1 MKVFAI
7 STLLAVVSAY
17 IAVAAQDLQRALDEK
32 KPVADSILE
41 ALTRLQWP
49 DNYAQQLEV
58 FGFIAG
64 VVGVYLVVKQNIWNW
79 PIGIANVVC
88 YAFFFFSPEVKHF
101 ANGWLQIVYI
111 GFQLEGWYRWTRKDA
126 DKNALPVTRAT
137 RMHWIISLAT
147 ILACIAILTPVL
159 KAYDGSAPFWDA
171 LTAGISLAA
180 QFLLNRKVL
189 ESWVLWIIVDVIYVP
204 LYMFRPW
211 FAGDPAAVS
220 YYPTSILYV
229 IFLVLAVLGYREWKR
244 EIRAA

>member
-1 MKVFAI
+1 MKLFGI
-7 STLLAVVSAY
+7 CSLLATISAY
-17 IAVAAQDLQRALDEK
+17 IALAAQGLQRALDAK
-32 KPVADSILE
+32 QPLLAGLTE

-58 FGFIAG
+58 FGFVAG
-64 VVGVYLVVKQNIWNW
+64 VIGVFLVVKQNIWNW

-101 ANGWLQIVYI
+101 ANGWLQIIYI
-111 GFQLEGWYRWTRKDA
+111 GYQIDGWYRWTRKDA
-126 DKNALPVTRAT
+126 DKNVLPVSRAT
-137 RMHWIISLAT
+137 PMLWGISIAT
-147 ILACIAILTPVL
+147 IVMVTAIMTPVL
-159 KAYDGSAPFWDA
+159 KHYDGSAPFWDA

-211 FAGDPAAVS
+211 FAGDPAALS

-229 IFLVLAVLGYREWKR
+229 IFLVLAVMGYREWRR
-244 EIRAA
+244 EIRVA